1 MEAIVLAGGF
11 GTRLAHVVSDV
22 PKPMAPVAGKP
33 FLEYI
38 LQDLVKNGV
47 SHIIIAVHYK
57 KEVILK
63 HFGTE
68 FCGVPIDYSVEDI
81 PLKTGGAIKKAL
93 SLCREER
100 VFVINGDTFYQVPLK
115 EMQAFAVQFGGPVV
129 IAVKKM
135 TDFSRYGK
143 VDVDKNGLVVCFH
156 EKEFCAQGY
165 INGGIYNISRMALD
179 AYPESFSIEE
189 TCFPEML
196 KNREIAA
203 FPCNGYFID
212 IGIPE
217 DYKRIQRERGKLV
230 SG

>member
-38 LQDLVKNGV
+38 LTDLVENGV
-47 SHIIIAVHYK
+47 SRIVLAVHHK
-57 KEVILK
+57 KEIIME
-63 HFGTE
+63 HFGSD
-68 FCGVPIDYSVEDI
+68 FCGVPVDYSVEEV

-93 SLCREER
+93 SLCKEER
-100 VFVINGDTFYQVPLK
+100 VLVINGDTFYQVPLN
-115 EMQAFAVQFGGPVV
+115 EMHTFAADRNVPVV
-129 IAVKKM
+129 IAVKEM

-143 VDVDKNGLVVCFH
+143 VDVNENGLVTQFH
-156 EKEFCAQGY
+156 EKEFCTRGY
-165 INGGIYNISRMALD
+165 INGGIYDVARTALD

-189 TCFPEML
+189 VCFPEML
-196 KNREIAA
+196 KNDEIAA
-203 FPCNGYFID
+203 FPCDGYFID

-217 DYKRIQRERGKLV
+217 DYSKAQSDFGDGKQ
-230 SG
+230 

>member
-38 LQDLVKNGV
+38 LQDLVQNGV
-47 SHIIIAVHYK
+47 KHIAIAVHHK
-57 KEVILK
+57 KEVIMDY
-63 HFGTE
+63 FGTE
-68 FCGVPIDYSVEDI
+68 FCGIPIDYSVEDV

-100 VFVINGDTFYQVPLK
+100 VFVINGDTFYRVPLK
-115 EMQAFAVQFGGPVV
+115 EMQAFADGFGGPVV
-129 IAVKKM
+129 IAVKGM

-143 VDVDKNGLVVCFH
+143 VDVDESRIITCFH
-156 EKEFCAQGY
+156 EKEFCTRGY
-165 INGGIYNISRMALD
+165 INGGVYNISRMALES
-179 AYPESFSIEE
+179 YPEAFSIEE
-189 TCFPEML
+189 IYFPEIL
-196 KNREIAA
+196 KKRGIAA

-217 DYKRIQRERGKLV
+217 DYEKAQHDFKEDKQ
-230 SG
+230 